1 MRHVMLGVAWFILCV
16 QVLASDWQEDPR
28 LQKAVTLQLPN
39 ALFTEIMEE
48 LSKQTGVPFNLH
60 PSLQEE
66 KATFFVTNQP
76 AQQVLAQW
84 MSLFG
89 LKCEPQGEGYQLL
102 PDPALRQ
109 QEEAAVEWERRMIR
123 LEAEKT
129 LRTWSQL
136 VRDDFAVYAR
146 RASDIEEEMDKLQQ
160 EKPPGWQDRRAAL
173 AEQFAQV
180 REVAVWHRYLAG
192 WLYRRFSSTIW
203 RELRHGET
211 VWFSTAQEP
220 GTLPLPSDAL
230 RWQAYPA
237 DTIPRWMLFGMRL
250 DEARREL
257 VFYAFTQPDDD
268 TAEPTATVYTH
279 PVSPDLEDKPSV
291 QRRWERWQTPP
302 EEFRRFRR
310 RIENRTPAPALPQ
323 GQSTAA
329 DSLLWIAQHAQMNVI
344 ADAFRVPARLVVE
357 GDTLAEWLSRFTLQE
372 PGYLRVERNWLL
384 LRHAG
389 YWRLRR
395 SELPEKLVRQM
406 EQKWATEGL
415 GLDDYAALAAQL
427 TPEGI
432 LRLKESDGYSFRFD
446 AAPLRDAA
454 LALRFWASLSA
465 EQKTVAL
472 QRQPLAY
479 HSLTPVQQ
487 TLFQEAMLAK
497 LHEKPQPLLLNYL
510 TRRDLQSELA
520 FVMERWREGAYTL
533 EGERVSITAESAE
546 ELEQQ
551 RHLVPDAPAAY
562 GQSLRGQFVFYFGID
577 AQRSVQYH
585 ISVREKSFSFSPQE
599 QEKQESLAKVL
610 LGK

>member
-16 QVLASDWQEDPR
+16 QVLAADWQEDPR
-28 LQKAVTLQLPN
+28 LQKTVTLQLPN
-39 ALFTEIMEE
+39 ALFTEITEE
-48 LSKQTGVPFNLH
+48 LSKQTGVPFTIH

-76 AQQVLAQW
+76 AQQVLAKW

-102 PDPALRQ
+102 PDPALRR
-109 QEEAAVEWERRMIR
+109 QEEEAVEWERRMVR

-136 VRDDFAVYAR
+136 VRDDFAVYAG

-192 WLYRRFSSTIW
+192 WLYRRFSSAIW
-203 RELRHGET
+203 RELRQGET

-220 GTLPLPSDAL
+220 GTLPLPQDAL
-230 RWQAYPA
+230 RWQAYP
-237 DTIPRWMLFGMRL
+237 DRPIPRSMRFGIRL
-250 DEARREL
+250 DETRQEL
-257 VFYAFTQPDDD
+257 VFYTITQPEDPN
-268 TAEPTATVYTH
+268 AEPELELDTY
-279 PVSPDLEDKPSV
+279 PVSPDPEQKPSL
-291 QRRWERWQTPP
+291 QLRWERWQTSP
-302 EEFRRFRR
+302 EEFSKYQ
-310 RIENRTPAPALPQ
+310 RTIQHKKSVPAPLPE
-323 GQSTAA
+323 QSTAA
-329 DSLLWIAQHAQMNVI
+329 DSLRWIAQHAQMNII
-344 ADAFRVPARLVVE
+344 ADAFRVPLSPVFA
-357 GDTLAEWLSRFTLQE
+357 GDTLAEWLSRFTLEE
-372 PGYLRVERNWLL
+372 PGYLRIEGNWLL
-384 LRHAG
+384 FRHAR
-389 YWRLRR
+389 YWRLKR

-406 EQKWATEGL
+406 EQQWTTEGL

-427 TPEGI
+427 TPEGV

-446 AAPLRDAA
+446 AAPLQDAA

-465 EQKTVAL
+465 GQKESAL

-479 HSLTPVQQ
+479 RSLTPVQQ
-487 TLFQEAMLAK
+487 RLFQEAMLAK
-497 LHEKPQPLLLNYL
+497 LHEKKPLLLAFL
-510 TRRDLQSELA
+510 TMPDPTAELA
-520 FVMERWREGAYTL
+520 FVVDRWREAVYTL
-533 EGERVSITAESAE
+533 EGERMSITVESAE

-551 RHLVPDAPAAY
+551 RHLVPDAPTAY

-577 AQRSVQYH
+577 SQRSVRYH
-585 ISVREKSFSFSPQE
+585 ISVREK
-599 QEKQESLAKVL
+599 
-610 LGK
+610 

>member
-1 MRHVMLGVAWFILCV
+1 METMRLALLAVAWIILCV
-16 QVLASDWQEDPR
+16 PVLAGDWQEDPR
-28 LQKAVTLQLPN
+28 LQKTVTLQLPN
-39 ALFTEIMEE
+39 ALFTEITEE
-48 LSKQTGVPFNLH
+48 LSKQTGVPLNLH

-76 AQQVLAQW
+76 AQQVLAKW

-89 LKCEPQGEGYQLL
+89 LKCDPQGEGYQLL

-109 QEEAAVEWERRMIR
+109 QEEEAVEWERRMVR

-136 VRDDFAVYAR
+136 VRDDFAVHAR
-146 RASDIEEEMDKLQQ
+146 QASDIEEEMDKLLR

-173 AEQFAQV
+173 AERFAQV

-203 RELRHGET
+203 RELRQGET

-220 GTLPLPSDAL
+220 GTLPLPPDAL

-237 DTIPRWMLFGMRL
+237 DTIPRSMLFGIRL

-257 VFYAFTQPDDD
+257 VFYAFTQPGED

-279 PVSPDLEDKPSV
+279 PLSPDPEQKPSV
-291 QRRWERWQTPP
+291 QQRWERWQTPP
-302 EEFRRFRR
+302 EEFSRFRR
-310 RIENRTPAPALPQ
+310 RIENKTPSPAPPPR
-323 GQSTAA
+323 QSTAA
-329 DSLLWIAQHAQMNVI
+329 DSLRWIAEHAQMNVI
-344 ADAFRVPARLVVE
+344 ADAFRVPVRLVAE
-357 GDTLAEWLSRFTLQE
+357 GDTLSEWLSRFTLQE
-372 PGYLRVERNWLL
+372 PGYLRIEGNWLL
-384 LRHAG
+384 FRHAG
-389 YWRLRR
+389 YWRLKR

-415 GLDDYAALAAQL
+415 SLDDYAALAAQL
-427 TPEGI
+427 TLEGI
-432 LRLKESDGYSFRFD
+432 LRLREGDSYSFRFD
-446 AAPLRDAA
+446 AAPLQDAA
-454 LALRFWASLSA
+454 LALRFWASLTA
-465 EQKTVAL
+465 VQKTLAL

-497 LHEKPQPLLLNYL
+497 LHEKSDSLLLAVL
-510 TRRDLQSELA
+510 TLPEPPAEIA
-520 FVMERWREGAYTL
+520 FLVERWREGAYTL
-533 EGERVSITAESAE
+533 EGDKLSITTESIE

-551 RHLVPDAPAAY
+551 RHLVPDAPTAY

-577 AQRSVQYH
+577 SQRSVRYH
-585 ISVREKSFSFSPQE
+585 ISLREK
-599 QEKQESLAKVL
+599 
-610 LGK
+610 